1 MVDVWLE
8 GIGVWGPGMTGWPD
22 CRARLAGEVGDG
34 EYAQPPAAALS
45 AQERRRSTATARLAA
60 EVAAQACAA
69 AHRAPADYA
78 TVFSCSAGDLAN
90 VDAIC
95 RTLARDPRL
104 LSPTRFH
111 NSVHNAPGGYWGIAG
126 GSEQP
131 SNSIAAG
138 ADSFAIG
145 LLEAVVQ
152 CAVETKPVMLVA
164 YDLPGPAP
172 WDAVCRIE
180 TGFGIALALSPAA
193 VTGAPR
199 LTVRHDVAAAAEAT
213 LEDAALEQLRRGNP
227 AARSLALLAALAA
240 DNVREV
246 TLAAGD
252 NYLVFGI
259 SDDDRG

>member
-1 MVDVWLE
+1 MVEVWLE

-22 CRARLAGEVGDG
+22 CRARLAGEPGDG
-34 EYAQPPAAALS
+34 DYAPPPAAALS

-60 EVAAQACAA
+60 EVAAQACTA

-126 GSEQP
+126 GCEQP

-138 ADSFAIG
+138 ADSFAVG
-145 LLEAVVQ
+145 LLEAAVQ
-152 CAVETKPVMLVA
+152 CAVEAAPVMLVA
-164 YDLPGPAP
+164 YDLPGPVP
-172 WDAVCRIE
+172 WDIVCGIE
-180 TGFGIALALSPAA
+180 AGFGIALALSAAA
-193 VTGAPR
+193 VTGAKR
-199 LTVRHDVAAAAEAT
+199 LTLRHGAAAAADVR
-213 LEDAALEQLRRGNP
+213 LQDAALEKLRRGNP
-227 AARSLALLAALAA
+227 AARGLALLAALAA
-240 DNVREV
+240 GNVHEV
-246 TLAAGD
+246 ALAAGD
-252 NYLVFGI
+252 NNLVIGI
-259 SDDDRG
+259 SDDDGC